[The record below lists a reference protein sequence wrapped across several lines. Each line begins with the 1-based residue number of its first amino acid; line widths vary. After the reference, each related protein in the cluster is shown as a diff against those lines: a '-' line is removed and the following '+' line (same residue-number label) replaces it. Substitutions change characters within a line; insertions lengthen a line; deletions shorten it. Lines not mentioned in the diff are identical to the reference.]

1 MDKYYKN
8 SQAFLN
14 LNKINNIS
22 SKLMKYNEGKRIKR
36 SSEFNNKIEHNKNIS
51 NLYTY
56 EINLSPKI
64 SKYSMKKRHTLHSNS
79 PLSSKTTKTNILM
92 RRNINLFPENN
103 NNTLYTHN
111 LDTLNSYKDK
121 LNNSL
126 YGSQSRIRMN
136 KSSKNFYPVS
146 KIDIMNCN
154 RNGTK
159 INDINSLNSKYKNH
173 LKRNNLLIDSFER
186 FDNTYNKNRQLKNNY
201 FNNTKSTEAKNRH
214 IVNNSNINRLNMSTL
229 KI

>member
-1 MDKYYKN
+1 MDKYYQN
-8 SQAFLN
+8 SQAFSN

-36 SSEFNNKIEHNKNIS
+36 TSEFNNKIEHHKNLS

-64 SKYSMKKRHTLHSNS
+64 SKYSMKKRHTLLSNS

-92 RRNINLFPENN
+92 RRNMKLFPENN

-146 KIDIMNCN
+146 KIDTINYN
-154 RNGTK
+154 RNQKLQG
-159 INDINSLNSKYKNH
+159 
-173 LKRNNLLIDSFER
+173 
-186 FDNTYNKNRQLKNNY
+186 
-201 FNNTKSTEAKNRH
+201 
-214 IVNNSNINRLNMSTL
+214 
-229 KI
+229 